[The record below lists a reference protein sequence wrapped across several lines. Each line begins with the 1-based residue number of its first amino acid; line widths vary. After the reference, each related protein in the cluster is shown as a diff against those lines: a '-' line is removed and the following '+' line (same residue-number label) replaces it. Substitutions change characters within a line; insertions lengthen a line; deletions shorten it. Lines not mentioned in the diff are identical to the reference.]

1 MSEEHAPIP
10 PSLQYLSR
18 CNLSFRAYTFKTS
31 RYAPL
36 LLVLRVQNFWTV
48 VSDFWI
54 YRRRSRLH
62 FNYFIRHLLADW
74 RYGESEVSVRVIKN
88 LNNGHTTPRPSI
100 KPSFKTPLT
109 PFGRNFNE
117 QLGLIWGDKALI
129 AFESTEQGVFSKHY
143 DQDILKQ
150 TLLFHKMYYD
160 KAFLEFEFMRHGK
173 SAISSYN
180 NPLLGVL
187 HYPDIVWDAQ
197 VKNLES
203 RK

>member
-1 MSEEHAPIP
+1 MSGEHAPIP
-10 PSLQYLSR
+10 PSLQYLLR
-18 CNLSFRAYTFKTS
+18 RNLSFRAYTFKTS

-88 LNNGHTTPRPSI
+88 LNGHTNPRPPLSLLL
-100 KPSFKTPLT
+100 KPPSPLLAEISMS
-109 PFGRNFNE
+109 NWA
-117 QLGLIWGDKALI
+117 LIWGDKALI
-129 AFESTEQGVFSKHY
+129 ACESTEQRVFSKHY

-160 KAFLEFEFMRHGK
+160 KAFLEFEFMRRGK